1 MADIETFAPNVVIA
15 LSRVIR
21 DLPAI
26 GKDARMQGAGGG
38 YSYRGIEA
46 VTRELAPLLARHGV
60 VFVPTEVRSWERDN
74 LVVNNRPW
82 TDDRIVEHYRIYGP
96 GGPTDFLE
104 AEVAGIGRDNSDKGS
119 NKALTACFKYLLTQ
133 TLCIADSKDDGDS
146 ERHETDERV
155 PPPPPEPDPEPI
167 LQSRVDSVNALAKDK
182 GIPESTIKRF
192 VRAATKHRTEVLA
205 ELLTTEYPE
214 FAKSMKAEAEKLA
227 AAPAG
232 DDVEVPA

>member
-1 MADIETFAPNVVIA
+1 MTTEELAPNVVIA

-26 GKDARMQGAGGG
+26 GKDATMQGAGGG
-38 YSYRGIEA
+38 YAYRGIAA
-46 VTRELAPLLARHGV
+46 VTRELAPLLAKHGV

-96 GGPTDFLE
+96 GGPSDFVE

-133 TLCIADSKDDGDS
+133 TLCIADAKDDGDN
-146 ERHETDERV
+146 ERHETESRQA
-155 PPPPPEPDPEPI
+155 PPPDPHPI
-167 LQSRVDSVNALAKDK
+167 PQSRVDSVLAAAQDK
-182 GIPESTIKRF
+182 GIPEATIVRF
-192 VRAATKHRTEVLA
+192 VRAATKHRTGELA
-205 ELLTTEYPE
+205 ELLDSEYAT
-214 FAKSMKAEAEKLA
+214 FAAAMKAEVAKLA
-227 AAPAG
+227 APPTDPAG
-232 DDVEVPA
+232 EA